1 MILPE
6 RAQMNTKHQVLL
18 CQDKAAQQLVCQAFV
33 ENLTG
38 GVVTGSLSLLNACL
52 LVWWTSYK
60 DMSHVCCSGGYVVIS
75 HPLGRRWLNET
86 MHSKDP
92 VMVPHLLP
100 DQAQLESLIADLPL
114 RIHSY
119 LEEDQLYIATL
130 QVMPSSTNLPR
141 SVDAPSDS
149 AISCLSWAICY
160 ASLQLTF

>member
-1 MILPE
+1 
-6 RAQMNTKHQVLL
+6 
-18 CQDKAAQQLVCQAFV
+18 
-33 ENLTG
+33 
-38 GVVTGSLSLLNACL
+38 
-52 LVWWTSYK
+52 
-60 DMSHVCCSGGYVVIS
+60 
-75 HPLGRRWLNET
+75 

-92 VMVPHLLP
+92 VMPHLLR

-141 SVDAPSDS
+141 SVDAPSGS